1 MIKFLKYLFKKD
13 GKTMVLHILMS
24 FLLCLVYPHIFKPD
38 SSILFISSFTSLLIF
53 FNIFVFTRSLSIM
66 IKDFYSNERYFI
78 FSLPIK
84 KFNIVLS
91 KVIYSTIYNSL
102 IYISAL
108 SATIFN
114 SKEILLELLKINTL
128 KSGITVILST
138 SLTIFCFISLIY
150 LVIVISKI
158 LFNSSK
164 ATSASIFLTIS
175 LSLVVIF
182 HYNFYYYDFYLLNST
197 ILLHLICIITGL
209 ILCYISGYLLKEKVD
224 L

>member
-13 GKTMVLHILMS
+13 GKTMTLHILIS
-24 FLLCLVYPHIFKPD
+24 FLLCLVYPHIFKPY
-38 SSILFISSFTSLLIF
+38 SNILFISSFTSLLIF
-53 FNIFVFTRSLSIM
+53 FNIFIFTRSLSIM

-108 SATIFN
+108 STVIFN
-114 SKEILLELLKINTL
+114 NNTLLELLKIDTL
-128 KSGITVILST
+128 KLGITVILST
-138 SLTIFCFISLIY
+138 SITIFCFISLIY

-175 LSLVVIF
+175 LSLVLIF
-182 HYNFYYYDFYLLNST
+182 NYDFYLLNGT
-197 ILLHLICIITGL
+197 ILLHLIYIITGL

>member
-13 GKTMVLHILMS
+13 GKTMALHILMS
-24 FLLCLVYPHIFKPD
+24 FLLCLGYPHIFKPD

-108 SATIFN
+108 ATVIFN
-114 SKEILLELLKINTL
+114 NNTLLELLKIDTL
-128 KSGITVILST
+128 KSGIRVILST
-138 SLTIFCFISLIY
+138 SITIFCFISLIY

-182 HYNFYYYDFYLLNST
+182 HYNFYYDFYLLNN
-197 ILLHLICIITGL
+197 ILLHLIYLITGL

>member
-13 GKTMVLHILMS
+13 GKTMALHILIS
-24 FLLCLVYPHIFKPD
+24 FLLCLVYPHIFKPY

-53 FNIFVFTRSLSIM
+53 FNIFIFTRSLSIM

-108 SATIFN
+108 ATIVFN
-114 SKEILLELLKINTL
+114 NNTLLELLKIDTL
-128 KSGITVILST
+128 KSGIIVILST
-138 SLTIFCFISLIY
+138 SITIFCFISLIY

-175 LSLVVIF
+175 LSLVLLF
-182 HYNFYYYDFYLLNST
+182 NYDFYLLNGT

>member
-13 GKTMVLHILMS
+13 GKTMALHILMS

-108 SATIFN
+108 ATVVFN
-114 SKEILLELLKINTL
+114 NNTLLELLKIDTL
-128 KSGITVILST
+128 KLGITVILST
-138 SLTIFCFISLIY
+138 SVTIFCFISLIY

-175 LSLVVIF
+175 LSLVGIF
-182 HYNFYYYDFYLLNST
+182 NYDFYLLNST

>member
-13 GKTMVLHILMS
+13 GKTMALHILMS

-108 SATIFN
+108 ATVVFN
-114 SKEILLELLKINTL
+114 NNTLLELLKIDTL

-138 SLTIFCFISLIY
+138 SITIFCFISLIY

-182 HYNFYYYDFYLLNST
+182 HYNFYYYDFYSLNN
-197 ILLHLICIITGL
+197 ILLHLIYLTIGL

>member
-13 GKTMVLHILMS
+13 GKTMALHILIS
-24 FLLCLVYPHIFKPD
+24 FLLCLVYSHIFKPY

-53 FNIFVFTRSLSIM
+53 FNIFIFTRSLSIM

-108 SATIFN
+108 ATIVFN
-114 SKEILLELLKINTL
+114 NNTLLELLKIDTL

-138 SLTIFCFISLIY
+138 SITIFCFISLIY

-164 ATSASIFLTIS
+164 ATSASIFLTIP
-175 LSLVVIF
+175 LSLVLIF
-182 HYNFYYYDFYLLNST
+182 NYDFYLLNGT
-197 ILLHLICIITGL
+197 ILLHLIYIITGL

>member
-13 GKTMVLHILMS
+13 GKTMALHILIS
-24 FLLCLVYPHIFKPD
+24 FLLCLVYPHIFKPY
-38 SSILFISSFTSLLIF
+38 SSILFISSFTTLLIF
-53 FNIFVFTRSLSIM
+53 FNIFIFTRSLSIM

-108 SATIFN
+108 ATIVFN
-114 SKEILLELLKINTL
+114 NNTLLELLKIDTL

-138 SLTIFCFISLIY
+138 SITIFCFISLIY

-164 ATSASIFLTIS
+164 ATSASIFLTIP
-175 LSLVVIF
+175 LSLVLIF
-182 HYNFYYYDFYLLNST
+182 NYDFYLLNGT
-197 ILLHLICIITGL
+197 ILLHLIYIITGL

>member
-13 GKTMVLHILMS
+13 GKTMALHILIS
-24 FLLCLVYPHIFKPD
+24 FLLCLVYPHIFKPY

-53 FNIFVFTRSLSIM
+53 FNIFIFTRSLSIM

-108 SATIFN
+108 ATIVFN
-114 SKEILLELLKINTL
+114 NNTLLELLKIDTL
-128 KSGITVILST
+128 KSGIIVILST
-138 SLTIFCFISLIY
+138 SITIFCFISLIY

-164 ATSASIFLTIS
+164 ATSASIFLTIP
-175 LSLVVIF
+175 LSLVLIF
-182 HYNFYYYDFYLLNST
+182 NYDFYLLNGT
-197 ILLHLICIITGL
+197 ILLHLIYIITGL

>member
-1 MIKFLKYLFKKD
+1 MIKFLKYLFKKG
-13 GKTMVLHILMS
+13 GKTMALHILMS

-91 KVIYSTIYNSL
+91 KVIYSTIYNTL
-102 IYISAL
+102 VYISAL
-108 SATIFN
+108 SALVSFN
-114 SKEILLELLKINTL
+114 NALFELSNPLKL
-128 KSGITVILST
+128 SITVIIST
-138 SLTIFCFISLIY
+138 SITIFCFISLIY

-175 LSLVVIF
+175 LGFASIF
-182 HYNFYYYDFYLLNST
+182 HFDFYLLNNIT
-197 ILLHLICIITGL
+197 CLITGL
-209 ILCYISGYLLKEKVD
+209 ILCCISGYLLKEKVD

>member
-13 GKTMVLHILMS
+13 GKTMALHILMS

-108 SATIFN
+108 ATVVFN
-114 SKEILLELLKINTL
+114 NNTLLELLKIDTL

-138 SLTIFCFISLIY
+138 SITIFCFISLIY

-175 LSLVVIF
+175 LSLVGIF
-182 HYNFYYYDFYLLNST
+182 NYDFYLLNST
-197 ILLHLICIITGL
+197 ILLNLICIIIGL

>member
-13 GKTMVLHILMS
+13 GKTMALHILMS

-108 SATIFN
+108 ATVVFN
-114 SKEILLELLKINTL
+114 NNTLLELLKIDTL

-138 SLTIFCFISLIY
+138 SITIFCFISLIY

-175 LSLVVIF
+175 LSLVGIF
-182 HYNFYYYDFYLLNST
+182 NYDFYLLNST

>member
-13 GKTMVLHILMS
+13 GKTMALHILIS
-24 FLLCLVYPHIFKPD
+24 FLLCLVYPHIFKPY

-53 FNIFVFTRSLSIM
+53 FNIFIFTRSLSII

-102 IYISAL
+102 ICISAL
-108 SATIFN
+108 ATIVLN
-114 SKEILLELLKINTL
+114 NNTLLELLKIDTL
-128 KSGITVILST
+128 KSGITVILSI

-164 ATSASIFLTIS
+164 ATSASIFFTIQ
-175 LSLVVIF
+175 LSLAVIF
-182 HYNFYYYDFYLLNST
+182 NYDFYLLNST

>member
-13 GKTMVLHILMS
+13 GKTMALHILMS
-24 FLLCLVYPHIFKPD
+24 FLLCLVYPYIFNPD

-108 SATIFN
+108 ATVVFN
-114 SKEILLELLKINTL
+114 NNTLLELLKIDTL
-128 KSGITVILST
+128 KLGITVILST
-138 SLTIFCFISLIY
+138 SVTIFCFISLIY

-175 LSLVVIF
+175 LSLVGIF
-182 HYNFYYYDFYLLNST
+182 NYDFYLLNST
-197 ILLHLICIITGL
+197 ILLNLICIIIGL

>member
-13 GKTMVLHILMS
+13 GKTMALHILMS
-24 FLLCLVYPHIFKPD
+24 FLLCLVYPYIFNPD

-108 SATIFN
+108 ATVVFN
-114 SKEILLELLKINTL
+114 NNTLLELLKIDTL

-182 HYNFYYYDFYLLNST
+182 HYDFYLLNST

>member
-13 GKTMVLHILMS
+13 GKTMMFHILIS
-24 FLLCLVYPHIFKPD
+24 FILCLVFPH
-38 SSILFISSFTSLLIF
+38 LFEQEINALFGYSYISLLLF

-84 KFNIVLS
+84 KIKIVLS
-91 KVIYSTIYNSL
+91 KVIYSTIYNTL
-102 IYISAL
+102 MYISAL
-108 SATIFN
+108 SALVFYDN
-114 SKEILLELLKINTL
+114 ELLELLKADTL
-128 KSGITVILST
+128 KSSITVITST
-138 SLTIFCFISLIY
+138 SITIFCFISLIY
-150 LVIVISKI
+150 LVIIISKI

-175 LSLVVIF
+175 LSLSIIF
-182 HYNFYYYDFYLLNST
+182 NYKLYLLNS
-197 ILLHLICIITGL
+197 IIYLITGL
-209 ILCYISGYLLKEKVD
+209 ILCCISGYLLKEKVD

>member
-1 MIKFLKYLFKKD
+1 MSKFLKYWFKKD
-13 GKTMVLHILMS
+13 GNTMALHILMS

-108 SATIFN
+108 ATVVFN
-114 SKEILLELLKINTL
+114 NNTLLELLKIDTL
-128 KSGITVILST
+128 KLGITVILST
-138 SLTIFCFISLIY
+138 SVTIFCFISLIY

-175 LSLVVIF
+175 LSLVGIF
-182 HYNFYYYDFYLLNST
+182 NYDFYLLNST
-197 ILLHLICIITGL
+197 ILLNLICIIIGL

>member
-13 GKTMVLHILMS
+13 GKTMALHILMS

-84 KFNIVLS
+84 KFNIILS

-108 SATIFN
+108 ATVVFN
-114 SKEILLELLKINTL
+114 NNTLLELLKIDTL

-138 SLTIFCFISLIY
+138 SITIFCFISLIY

-182 HYNFYYYDFYLLNST
+182 HYNFYYYDFYSLNN
-197 ILLHLICIITGL
+197 ILLHLIYLTIGL

>member
-13 GKTMVLHILMS
+13 GKTMALRILIS

-38 SSILFISSFTSLLIF
+38 SNILFISSFTSLLIF

-108 SATIFN
+108 ATVVFN
-114 SKEILLELLKINTL
+114 NNTLLELLKIDTL
-128 KSGITVILST
+128 KLGITVILST
-138 SLTIFCFISLIY
+138 SVTIFCFISLIY

-175 LSLVVIF
+175 LSLVGIF
-182 HYNFYYYDFYLLNST
+182 NYDFYLLNST
-197 ILLHLICIITGL
+197 ILLNLICIIIGL

>member
-1 MIKFLKYLFKKD
+1 MIKFLKYLFKKN
-13 GKTMVLHILMS
+13 GKTMALHILIS

-53 FNIFVFTRSLSIM
+53 FNIFIFTRSLSIM

-108 SATIFN
+108 ATVVFN
-114 SKEILLELLKINTL
+114 NNTLLELLKIDTL

-138 SLTIFCFISLIY
+138 SITIFCFISLIY

-175 LSLVVIF
+175 LSLVGIF
-182 HYNFYYYDFYLLNST
+182 NYDFYLLNST
-197 ILLHLICIITGL
+197 ILLNLICIIIGL

>member
-13 GKTMVLHILMS
+13 GKTMALHILMS

-108 SATIFN
+108 ATVVFN
-114 SKEILLELLKINTL
+114 NNTLLELLKIDTL

-138 SLTIFCFISLIY
+138 SITIFCFISLIY

-182 HYNFYYYDFYLLNST
+182 HYNFYYYDFYSLNN
-197 ILLHLICIITGL
+197 ILLHLIYLITGL

>member
-13 GKTMVLHILMS
+13 GKTMALHILMS

-108 SATIFN
+108 STVVFN
-114 SKEILLELLKINTL
+114 NNTLSELLKIDTL

-138 SLTIFCFISLIY
+138 SITIFCFISLIY

-175 LSLVVIF
+175 LSLVGIF
-182 HYNFYYYDFYLLNST
+182 NYDFYLLNST
-197 ILLHLICIITGL
+197 ILLNLICIIIGL

>member
-13 GKTMVLHILMS
+13 GKTMALHILMS

-108 SATIFN
+108 ATVVFN
-114 SKEILLELLKINTL
+114 NNTLLELLKIDTL
-128 KSGITVILST
+128 KLGITVILST
-138 SLTIFCFISLIY
+138 SVTIFCFISLIY

-175 LSLVVIF
+175 LSLVGIF
-182 HYNFYYYDFYLLNST
+182 NYDFYLLNST
-197 ILLHLICIITGL
+197 ILLNLICIIIGL

>member
-13 GKTMVLHILMS
+13 GKTMALHILIS
-24 FLLCLVYPHIFKPD
+24 FLLCLVYPHIFKPY
-38 SSILFISSFTSLLIF
+38 SNILFISSFTSLLIF
-53 FNIFVFTRSLSIM
+53 FNIFIFTRSLSIM

-108 SATIFN
+108 STVIFN
-114 SKEILLELLKINTL
+114 NNTLLELLKIDTL
-128 KSGITVILST
+128 KLGITVILST
-138 SLTIFCFISLIY
+138 SITIFCFISLIY

-175 LSLVVIF
+175 LSLVLIF
-182 HYNFYYYDFYLLNST
+182 NYDFYLLNGT
-197 ILLHLICIITGL
+197 ILLHLIYIITGL

>member
-1 MIKFLKYLFKKD
+1 MIKFLKYLFKKG
-13 GKTMVLHILMS
+13 GKTMALHILIS

-108 SATIFN
+108 ATVIFN
-114 SKEILLELLKINTL
+114 NNTLLELLKIDTL

-138 SLTIFCFISLIY
+138 SITIFCFISLIY

-175 LSLVVIF
+175 LSLVAIF
-182 HYNFYYYDFYLLNST
+182 HYNFYYYDFYSLNN
-197 ILLHLICIITGL
+197 ILLHLIYLITGL

>member
-13 GKTMVLHILMS
+13 GKTMALRILIS

-38 SSILFISSFTSLLIF
+38 SNILFISLFTSLLIF
-53 FNIFVFTRSLSIM
+53 FNIFIFTRSLSIM
-66 IKDFYSNERYFI
+66 TKDFYSNERYFI

-102 IYISAL
+102 ICISAL
-108 SATIFN
+108 ATIVLN
-114 SKEILLELLKINTL
+114 NNTLLELLKIDTL
-128 KSGITVILST
+128 KSGITVILSI

-164 ATSASIFLTIS
+164 ATSASIFFTIQ
-175 LSLVVIF
+175 LSLAVIF
-182 HYNFYYYDFYLLNST
+182 NYDFYLLNST
-197 ILLHLICIITGL
+197 ILLHLICLITGL

>member
-13 GKTMVLHILMS
+13 GKTMIFHILIS
-24 FLLCLVYPHIFKPD
+24 FILCLVFPH
-38 SSILFISSFTSLLIF
+38 LFEQEINALFGYSYISLLLF

-91 KVIYSTIYNSL
+91 KVIYSTIYNTL
-102 IYISAL
+102 VYISAL
-108 SATIFN
+108 SALVSFN
-114 SKEILLELLKINTL
+114 NALFELSNPLKL
-128 KSGITVILST
+128 SITVIIST
-138 SLTIFCFISLIY
+138 SITIFCFISLIY
-150 LVIVISKI
+150 LVIIISKI

-175 LSLVVIF
+175 LSLSIIF
-182 HYNFYYYDFYLLNST
+182 NYKLYLLNS
-197 ILLHLICIITGL
+197 IIYLITGL
-209 ILCYISGYLLKEKVD
+209 ILCCISGYLLKEKVD

>member
-13 GKTMVLHILMS
+13 GKTMALHILIS
-24 FLLCLVYPHIFKPD
+24 FLLCLVYPHIFKPY

-53 FNIFVFTRSLSIM
+53 FNIFIFTRSLSIM

-108 SATIFN
+108 ATIVFN
-114 SKEILLELLKINTL
+114 NNTLLELLKIYTL
-128 KSGITVILST
+128 KSGIIVILST
-138 SLTIFCFISLIY
+138 SITIFCFISLIY

-175 LSLVVIF
+175 LSLVLLF
-182 HYNFYYYDFYLLNST
+182 NYDFYLLNGT

>member
-13 GKTMVLHILMS
+13 GKTMIFHILIS
-24 FLLCLVYPHIFKPD
+24 FILCLVFPH
-38 SSILFISSFTSLLIF
+38 LFYSEISPLFTTSYISLLLF

-114 SKEILLELLKINTL
+114 NKEILLELLKINTL

-138 SLTIFCFISLIY
+138 SITIFSFMSLIY

-175 LSLVVIF
+175 LSLVLIF
-182 HYNFYYYDFYLLNST
+182 NYEFYLLNS
-197 ILLHLICIITGL
+197 ILLHLICLITGL
-209 ILCYISGYLLKEKVD
+209 ILCYLSGYLLKEKVD

>member
-13 GKTMVLHILMS
+13 GKTMALHILMS

-108 SATIFN
+108 ATVVFN
-114 SKEILLELLKINTL
+114 NNTLLELLKIDTL

-175 LSLVVIF
+175 LSLVGIF
-182 HYNFYYYDFYLLNST
+182 NYDFYLLNST

>member
-13 GKTMVLHILMS
+13 GKTMIFHILIS
-24 FLLCLVYPHIFKPD
+24 FILCLVFPH
-38 SSILFISSFTSLLIF
+38 LFYSEISPLFTTSYISLLLF

-91 KVIYSTIYNSL
+91 KVIYSTIYNTL
-102 IYISAL
+102 VYISAL
-108 SATIFN
+108 SALVSFN
-114 SKEILLELLKINTL
+114 NALFELSNPLKL
-128 KSGITVILST
+128 SITVIIST
-138 SLTIFCFISLIY
+138 SITIFCFISLIY

-175 LSLVVIF
+175 LGFASIF
-182 HYNFYYYDFYLLNST
+182 HFDFYLLNNIT
-197 ILLHLICIITGL
+197 CLITGL
-209 ILCYISGYLLKEKVD
+209 ILCCISGYLLKEKVD

>member
-13 GKTMVLHILMS
+13 GKTMALHILMS

-91 KVIYSTIYNSL
+91 KVIYSTVYNSL

-108 SATIFN
+108 ATVVFN
-114 SKEILLELLKINTL
+114 NNTLLELLKIDTL

-138 SLTIFCFISLIY
+138 SITIFCFISLIY

-182 HYNFYYYDFYLLNST
+182 NYDFYLLNST
-197 ILLHLICIITGL
+197 ILLNLICIIIGL

>member
-1 MIKFLKYLFKKD
+1 
-13 GKTMVLHILMS
+13 
-24 FLLCLVYPHIFKPD
+24 
-38 SSILFISSFTSLLIF
+38 
-53 FNIFVFTRSLSIM
+53 M

-108 SATIFN
+108 ATIVFN
-114 SKEILLELLKINTL
+114 NNTLLELLKIDTL

-138 SLTIFCFISLIY
+138 SITIFCFISLIY

-164 ATSASIFLTIS
+164 ATSASIFLTIP
-175 LSLVVIF
+175 LSLVLIF
-182 HYNFYYYDFYLLNST
+182 NYDFYLLNGT
-197 ILLHLICIITGL
+197 ILLHLIYIITGL

>member
-13 GKTMVLHILMS
+13 GKTMALHILMS

-108 SATIFN
+108 TTVIFN
-114 SKEILLELLKINTL
+114 NNTLSELLKIDTL

-138 SLTIFCFISLIY
+138 SITIFCFISLIY

-175 LSLVVIF
+175 LSLVGIF
-182 HYNFYYYDFYLLNST
+182 NYDFYLLNST
-197 ILLHLICIITGL
+197 ILLNLICIIIGL

>member
-13 GKTMVLHILMS
+13 GKTMALHILMS

-84 KFNIVLS
+84 KFNIILS

-108 SATIFN
+108 ATVVFN
-114 SKEILLELLKINTL
+114 NNTLLELLKIDTL

-138 SLTIFCFISLIY
+138 SITIFCFISLIY

-175 LSLVVIF
+175 LSLVGIF
-182 HYNFYYYDFYLLNST
+182 NYDFYLLNST
-197 ILLHLICIITGL
+197 ILLNLICIIIGL

>member
-13 GKTMVLHILMS
+13 GKTMALHILMS
-24 FLLCLVYPHIFKPD
+24 FLLCLVYPHIFKPN

-108 SATIFN
+108 ATVIFN
-114 SKEILLELLKINTL
+114 NNTLSELLKIDTL

-138 SLTIFCFISLIY
+138 SITIFCFISLIY

-175 LSLVVIF
+175 LSLVGIF
-182 HYNFYYYDFYLLNST
+182 NYDFYLLNST
-197 ILLHLICIITGL
+197 ILLNLICIIIGL

>member
-13 GKTMVLHILMS
+13 GKTMALHILMS
-24 FLLCLVYPHIFKPD
+24 FLLCLVYPYIFNPD

-108 SATIFN
+108 ATVVFN
-114 SKEILLELLKINTL
+114 NNTLLELLKIDTL

-138 SLTIFCFISLIY
+138 SVTIFCFISLIY

-175 LSLVVIF
+175 LSLVGIF
-182 HYNFYYYDFYLLNST
+182 NYDFYLLNST
-197 ILLHLICIITGL
+197 ILLNLICIIIGL

>member
-13 GKTMVLHILMS
+13 GKTMALHILMS

-84 KFNIVLS
+84 KFNIILS

-108 SATIFN
+108 ATVVFN
-114 SKEILLELLKINTL
+114 NNTLLELLKIDTL
-128 KSGITVILST
+128 KLGITVILST
-138 SLTIFCFISLIY
+138 SVTIFCFISLIY

-175 LSLVVIF
+175 LSLVGIF
-182 HYNFYYYDFYLLNST
+182 NYDFYLLNST
-197 ILLHLICIITGL
+197 ILLNLICIIIGL